1 MSRRRG
7 FAAGNPSRLR
17 SRMAV
22 MLLRKPLLTLLF
34 ASTLTLRAE
43 DWPQFRGPDGEGH
56 SIERGLPAVWSESQN
71 ILWKTPVAGRGW
83 SSPVIAGGRVWL
95 TSSVDSRGTASL
107 RLMAF

>member
-34 ASTLTLRAE
+34 ASTLTLGAE
-43 DWPQFRGPDGEGH
+43 DWPQFRGPGGEGH
-56 SIERGLPAVWSESQN
+56 SAERGLPAVWSESQN
-71 ILWKTPVAGRGW
+71 ILWKTPIPGLGW
-83 SSPVIAGGRVWL
+83 SSPVVANGRVWL
-95 TSSVDSRGTASL
+95 TTAVKGK
-107 RLMAF
+107 